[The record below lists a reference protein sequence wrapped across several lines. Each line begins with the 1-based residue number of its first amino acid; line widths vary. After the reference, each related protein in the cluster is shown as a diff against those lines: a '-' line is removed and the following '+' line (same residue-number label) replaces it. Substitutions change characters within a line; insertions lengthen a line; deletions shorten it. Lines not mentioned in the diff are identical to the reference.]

1 MNRYAAGVTIFC
13 KFHVG
18 FQMWNQRRAQNPW
31 SNMVCWKIPR
41 FMVLPTI
48 HLDLQ
53 SEHCIRIPCIRKWGA
68 VFLPHICFVEC
79 ILHDIY
85 IYMCTWKLRNWG
97 TLKFKRL
104 RNLDVCERAPLRPCP
119 MFLTMKRIEKVY
131 KDSIW
136 SGKWSQPPLQPNTRQ
151 DELCTTTAWLGMIS
165 KGGGPTQIRIT
176 TWSPRP
182 DTSQTPA
189 RLTLGHLYPWLLL
202 PWLALPC
209 LACAALC
216 RGNVTE

>member
-1 MNRYAAGVTIFC
+1 MIKHGLLENSSFHGAPNYTSRFTVRALYKNSLYQKMRGCFFAAYMFC
-13 KFHVG
+13 G
-18 FQMWNQRRAQNPW
+18 MYPAWY
-31 SNMVCWKIPR
+31 
-41 FMVLPTI
+41 
-48 HLDLQ
+48 
-53 SEHCIRIPCIRKWGA
+53 
-68 VFLPHICFVEC
+68 
-79 ILHDIY
+79 IY
-85 IYMCTWKLRNWG
+85 ICKWKLRNWG

-202 PWLALPC
+202 PWLALPWLALPC